1 MNLSIHIDG
10 GARGNPGPAGIGV
23 ILKDQDTG
31 KYVHEAGFYIGRATN
46 NVAEYSALI
55 RSLELAD
62 SYQAKHLTIH
72 SDSELMVKQ
81 ITGIY
86 KVKSPDLQ
94 ELFAHA
100 QKLMLRFETWQIK
113 HVYREQNKRADQLV
127 NMALDSKSDIQI
139 TPPPAANPST
149 TSSANSSRTVTGNQ
163 AAAEAAVTKKPAR
176 IGDHHPIW
184 TATVTSNPARQFP
197 GGCELGQT
205 FTFGPSTPQGMC
217 VFAAQAMFAESPV
230 TDLNDNGPKVTVR
243 CPQCGAMIRIEMK
256 N

>member
-55 RSLELAD
+55 RSLELAE
-62 SYQAKHLTIH
+62 SYQAKSVMIH

-81 ITGIY
+81 ITGVY
-86 KVKSPDLQ
+86 KVKSPDLK
-94 ELFAHA
+94 ELYQHA
-100 QKLMLRFETWQIK
+100 QMLMLKFDTWQIK

-127 NMALDSKSDIQI
+127 NMALDGKTDIQI
-139 TPPPAANPST
+139 TPD
-149 TSSANSSRTVTGNQ
+149 TSSNSSGSVASAEQSAASRNG
-163 AAAEAAVTKKPAR
+163 AAEAKITPSRTGEQYPK
-176 IGDHHPIW
+176 W
-184 TATVTSNPARQFP
+184 TATVTSQPARQYP
-197 GGCELGQT
+197 GGCEAGQV
-205 FTFGPSTPQGMC
+205 FTFGPSTPADMC
-217 VFAAQAMFAESPV
+217 VYAAQAMFAESPV
-230 TDLNDNGPKVTVR
+230 TDLNGNGPKVTVR
-243 CPQCGAMIRIEMK
+243 CPRCGAMIRVEMQ

>member
-23 ILKDQDTG
+23 ILKNQDTG

-55 RSLELAD
+55 RSLELAEL
-62 SYQAKHLTIH
+62 YGAKSVVIH

-81 ITGIY
+81 ITGVY
-86 KVKSPDLQ
+86 KVKSPDLK
-94 ELFAHA
+94 ELYERA
-100 QKLMLRFETWQIK
+100 QMLMLRFDTWQIK

-127 NMALDSKSDIQI
+127 NMALDAKMDIQI
-139 TPPPAANPST
+139 TPSDDKTASRTPAGS
-149 TSSANSSRTVTGNQ
+149 SSANATSNGATASAASHKPVPTGDQ
-163 AAAEAAVTKKPAR
+163 Y
-176 IGDHHPIW
+176 PIW
-184 TATVTSNPARQFP
+184 TATVTSKPAREYV
-197 GGCELGQT
+197 GGCVLGQT

-217 VFAAQAMFAESPV
+217 IFAAQAMFAESPV
-230 TDLNDNGPKVTVR
+230 TDLNGNGPKVTVR
-243 CPQCGAMIRIEMK
+243 CPQCGAMLRVEMQ